1 MEPAVR
7 CHLIRAA
14 GTPPIIVLVVD
25 DSADDDLTA
34 AFARESAVPSPN
46 FWGVWGTGKN
56 GDADTIAF
64 RLIDRD
70 THRERTWWLDTFGP
84 PLLGAILEI
93 PHIVVVQPREIADAL
108 KLSDAT
114 SADVIGLRALAAR
127 RPVRPRDRAVRPRP
141 RTPRPQG
148 RRALRGLHHLRVTRT
163 PARSAIG
170 RRTPRSD
177 GGRGG
182 DTRPAGFEPAT
193 SRSGGARS
201 IH

>member
-14 GTPPIIVLVVD
+14 GTPPIVVLVVD
-25 DSADDDLTA
+25 DSADDDLTG

-46 FWGVWGTGKN
+46 FWGVWGTGKH
-56 GDADTIAF
+56 GDADTLAF

-114 SADVIGLRALAAR
+114 SADVIGL
-127 RPVRPRDRAVRPRP
+127 VRS
-141 RTPRPQG
+141 
-148 RRALRGLHHLRVTRT
+148 LRGGLFVRVTEQSGHVRELHGHKVV
-163 PARSAIG
+163 G
-170 RRTPRSD
+170 R
-177 GGRGG
+177 
-182 DTRPAGFEPAT
+182 FEGYIT
-193 SRSGGARS
+193 YE
-201 IH
+201 

>member
-14 GTPPIIVLVVD
+14 GTPPIVVLVVD

-46 FWGVWGTGKN
+46 FWGVWGTGIN

-93 PHIVVVQPREIADAL
+93 PHIVVVQPREIADAR
-108 KLSDAT
+108 KLGDAT
-114 SADVIGLRALAAR
+114 SADVIGL
-127 RPVRPRDRAVRPRP
+127 VRS
-141 RTPRPQG
+141 
-148 RRALRGLHHLRVTRT
+148 LRGGLFVRVTE
-163 PARSAIG
+163 
-170 RRTPRSD
+170 RSD
-177 GGRGG
+177 HVRELHGHKVVG
-182 DTRPAGFEPAT
+182 TFEGYIT
-193 SRSGGARS
+193 
-201 IH
+201 